1 MKKNLFLIL
10 IFFGIFSSKAQS
22 FGLVNEILDEVE
34 NRLGLNEE
42 LESVSIEG
50 KKFIHV
56 KDLKEVTNRFVLSFE
71 KDLKISYIEL
81 MDDKKTG
88 ETKSKIYTGDVRRK
102 KNFVSIRADILDG
115 KKIPLSVTKLLLITK
130 QKDILYLID
139 ANNGERWIDEDA
151 FKKK

>member
-42 LESVSIEG
+42 LESVSVEG

-71 KDLKISYIEL
+71 KDSKISYIEL
-81 MDDKKTG
+81 TDDKKTG

-102 KNFVSIRADILDG
+102 KNFVSIREDILDG
-115 KKIPLSVTKLLLITK
+115 KKIPLPVTKLLMITK